1 MLIHVDGTLRL
12 PVAESIASTH
22 DGQTLEE
29 AQLWCANLDADG
41 LCIFGL
47 RTHLA
52 LAGCY
57 TLCEGR
63 RIEKCIFG
71 DVDPVIVG
79 GIACTLGGYE
89 FQAMGYR
96 EPFTTRLLVTTHHTV
111 VIVHVCIGLHGLT
124 QLAHPVAPVKRAHLV
139 LFCLTI
145 QKDVYC
151 QFFSE
156 RGLVF
161 KIQYDSH
168 NAFSYFNCLG
178 QSYEIF
184 RLGVFQVTC
193 YCPFVNANVC
203 MMTDCQDIKRNPESF
218 LTRGDDYCRCVGVI
232 SIPMTGCSSLVACSC

>member
-12 PVAESIASTH
+12 PVAKSIACTH

-29 AQLWCANLDADG
+29 TQLWRTYLDTDG
-41 LCIFGL
+41 LCKFAL

-52 LAGCY
+52 FTGGY

-63 RIEKCIFG
+63 RIQEGILG

-79 GIACTLGGYE
+79 GVVCPFDGDKLQT
-89 FQAMGYR
+89 MGYR
-96 EPFTTRLLVTTHHTV
+96 EPFTTRLLVTPHHTV
-111 VIVHVCIGLHGLT
+111 IIVHVCIGLHGLI

-145 QKDVYC
+145 QKDVYR

-161 KIQYDSH
+161 KIKYDSH

-203 MMTDCQDIKRNPESF
+203 MATGWQYIKKSPESL